1 MKQKQSNY
9 IKIWW
14 LRNFIFLLIAF
25 ILFLPFLINGE
36 LITWADSQF
45 HITRLYEI
53 IKQQQHGQFFP
64 DIVQYSGLQNWGYGL
79 NLFYPPYALMP
90 LILLWRLLDNPVVAF
105 ILFDI
110 FIVYFA
116 LVMNFRIFKKATQN
130 LSLSFLISILYILTA
145 SAGTMPPIARNSMNV
160 PVVGIAL
167 INQLTSNIVF
177 LFAPVILVSFYQ
189 IIFQN
194 KKSYWRTA
202 AIFSAL
208 SAMLSIPAT
217 LGLVI
222 TIILMFVVGIFKK
235 TINIKNFVTLLGVSG
250 VTLLLSAIFI
260 VPLLEQR
267 LYSSWGSLPNRQT
280 LWGKSFFDIVVK
292 NIFNFS
298 DILSVFVVIAFIY
311 LLVYKKL
318 DKYYK
323 LLAMGYLI
331 SLLFLHSSVFPWWL
345 IQNFFAATLQYT
357 SRWEFVPRLIG
368 SIFVARVVLEIAQ
381 ERPKIFP
388 ITVYVTLAFAV
399 LGMYGNTL
407 STYFPVIPVRQET
420 PTKPKDGIRNESF
433 EPIKKYALGGRIYLR
448 VNSEN
453 IRNILDSNFI
463 SRKDLGLNPTEPML
477 SSLAFNDYR
486 IQGQYRDYQKV
497 YANSLVKFNGK
508 LHKNMTIAK
517 GEEFIINGLPKDLN
531 TVQAPITYLKG
542 FKAYDNLGNEL
553 ISYKNDDGFLE
564 IKPNGS
570 ESIKIIYGKTLLHKT
585 SIVISIISWM
595 ILCVGIFLSKIK
607 KGRGRREKAINR
619 SSSIQR
625 RRNT

>member
-1 MKQKQSNY
+1 MKYKLSNY
-9 IKIWW
+9 IKNFWI
-14 LRNFIFLLIAF
+14 RNFIFILISLILL
-25 ILFLPFLINGE
+25 LPFLINGE

-53 IKQQQHGQFFP
+53 IKQQQHGQYFP

-79 NLFYPPYALMP
+79 NLFYPPYALLP
-90 LILLWRLLDNPVVAF
+90 LVFLWRLLDNPVMAF

-116 LVMNFRIFKKATQN
+116 LAMNFRILKKATQN

-145 SAGTMPPIARNSMNV
+145 SAGTMPPIARNGMNI
-160 PVVGIAL
+160 PVVGIVL

-189 IIFQN
+189 IIFRN
-194 KKSYWRTA
+194 ENSYWKTA
-202 AIFSAL
+202 AVFSAL

-222 TIILMFVVGIFKK
+222 TVIIMFIIGVFKK
-235 TINIKNFVTLLGVSG
+235 KINTKNITTLFGVAG
-250 VTLLLSAIFI
+250 VTILLSAIFI

-311 LLVYKKL
+311 LLLYKKL
-318 DKYYK
+318 DKSSK
-323 LLAMGYLI
+323 ILAAGYLL
-331 SLLFLHSSVFPWWL
+331 SLLVLHSSVFPWWL

-368 SIFVARVVLEIAQ
+368 SIFVARVVLDIAQ
-381 ERPKIFP
+381 VKPKIFSL
-388 ITVYVTLAFAV
+388 TVYVTLIFSV

-407 STYFPVIPVRQET
+407 STYFPVIPATQET
-420 PTKPKDGIRNESF
+420 PTKPKDGIKNESF
-433 EPIKKYALGGRIYLR
+433 EPVKTYALKGRVYLR
-448 VNSEN
+448 VNSRN
-453 IRNILDSNFI
+453 IRNILDSNFA
-463 SRKDLGLNPTEPML
+463 SRKELGLKPTDPML

-486 IQGQYRDYQKV
+486 IQGQYRDHQKV

-508 LHKNMTIAK
+508 LHKNMTSVQ
-517 GEEFIINGLPKDLN
+517 GEEFLINNLPKSLN

-542 FKAYDNLGNEL
+542 FKAYNDLGNEL
-553 ISYKNDDGFLE
+553 VTYKNGDGFLE
-564 IKPNGS
+564 IKPQGS
-570 ESIKIIYGKTLLHKT
+570 ENIKITYEKTFLHKG
-585 SIVISIISWM
+585 SIVVTIFSWI
-595 ILCVGIFLSKIK
+595 ILCFGIFLSKIK
-607 KGRGRREKAINR
+607 NGKRRHAKTFN
-619 SSSIQR
+619 SGSSI
-625 RRNT
+625 